1 MIAQRAVEVS
11 ASVGINQVTIFGYT
25 CPKCKV
31 EISNP
36 DTYASTLSDKQGFFI
51 FYKILLPKKKFT
63 DLCLFSTDK
72 HNNQSNP
79 TCIPAPP
86 ATQYHTDIGPIL
98 LAPTINLGKDKI
110 KSYQTILSLGQAIPN
125 STVEIHLFKNDD
137 KAPLAPKEAQAYSL
151 PKLTIKTDANGNF
164 NFNIPTVYQSNF
176 RLFANS
182 VYLDSSSQKS
192 NTLIYHLPSYAN
204 TWLYVFLASLVFLLT
219 FIFYK
224 INKKLHI
231 RYLPAIINTWP
242 TLRNILLLPF
252 SSSRSPLSRI

>member
-1 MIAQRAVEVS
+1 MIAQSAVEVS
-11 ASVGINQVTIFGYT
+11 ASVGENRVTIFGYT
-25 CPKCKV
+25 CPRCKV

-36 DTYASTLSDKQGFFI
+36 DVYDVTFSDKKGYFI

-72 HNNQSNP
+72 HGNQSNP

-86 ATQYHTDIGPIL
+86 STQYYTDIGPIL
-98 LAPTINLGKDKI
+98 LAPTINLGKDQI
-110 KSYQTILSLGQAIPN
+110 KSYQTILSLGQGIPN
-125 STVEIHLFKNDD
+125 STVEIHLFKNSDNG
-137 KAPLAPKEAQAYSL
+137 PLAPKEVEAYSL
-151 PKLTIKTDANGNF
+151 PKLTITTNADGDF

-204 TWLYVFLASLVFLLT
+204 TWLYVFLAFLVLLLT